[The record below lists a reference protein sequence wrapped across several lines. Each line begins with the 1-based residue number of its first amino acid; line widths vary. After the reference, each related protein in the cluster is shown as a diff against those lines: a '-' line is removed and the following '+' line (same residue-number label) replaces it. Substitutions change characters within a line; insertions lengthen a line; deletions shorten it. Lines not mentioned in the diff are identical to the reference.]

1 MTERKFKICARC
13 GKKIYL
19 WHYVNGLPMCCDD
32 RMCWQK
38 QPTRRNKCLHK
49 NRRRY
54 GGGEK

>member
-38 QPTRRNKCLHK
+38 QSTRRNKCLDK

-54 GGGEK
+54 GGEK